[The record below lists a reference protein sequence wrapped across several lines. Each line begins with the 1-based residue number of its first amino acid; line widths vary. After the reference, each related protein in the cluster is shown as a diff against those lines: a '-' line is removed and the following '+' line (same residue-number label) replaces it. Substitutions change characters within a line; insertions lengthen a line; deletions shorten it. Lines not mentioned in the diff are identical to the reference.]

1 MRIPYAASETTK
13 MTVERNLRMVEAAF
27 EAINDRDWDHLY
39 GLHVDNTVMSS
50 PDLPVP
56 VRGRGAVQGR
66 LQAWGEALPD
76 LSWKR
81 LRGFGQGDWVC
92 VELLISGT
100 HKGPLRHG
108 IDQATLAKLS
118 DGVVP
123 PTGNRIELRGCV
135 VYKVE
140 EGEISET
147 HIYYDQLE
155 LMKQLGLVP

>member
-1 MRIPYAASETTK
+1 MRSREEKTE
-13 MTVERNLRMVEAAF
+13 MTVEQNLRMVDAAF
-27 EAINDRDWDHLY
+27 EAINDQNWDHLW
-39 GLHVDNTVMSS
+39 GLHVDNIVMSS
-50 PDLPVP
+50 PDVP
-56 VRGRGAVQGR
+56 EPAKGREAVQER

-76 LSWKR
+76 LSWTR
-81 LRGFGQGDWVC
+81 VRGFGQGDWVC
-92 VELLISGT
+92 VELLIKGT

-108 IDQATLAKLS
+108 FDRRLLGPKS

-140 EGEISET
+140 GAEISES

-155 LMKQLGLVP
+155 FLKQLGLVR

>member
-1 MRIPYAASETTK
+1 
-13 MTVERNLRMVEAAF
+13 MTVEQNLRMIDAAF
-27 EAINDRDWDHLY
+27 EAINDQDWDHLY
-39 GLHVDNTVMSS
+39 GLHVDNIVMAS

-56 VRGRGAVQGR
+56 VEGRGAVLDR
-66 LQAWGEALPD
+66 LRAWGEVLPD

-92 VELLISGT
+92 VELLITGT

-108 IDQATLAKLS
+108 LDPAMLEKQK
-118 DGVVP
+118 DGFVP

-140 EGEISET
+140 QGEISES

-155 LMKQLGLVP
+155 FMKQLGLAL